1 MHEFEVYVIPV
12 YSLSQENCRPFL
24 SKLQSGKA
32 RLRCQNQFFS
42 VGWWVKD
49 WKDLKEQ
56 KYEMKVLCMSEEDGS
71 RK

>member
-1 MHEFEVYVIPV
+1 MSLKCMTFQFTVYLKKIVD
-12 YSLSQENCRPFL
+12 LFSQSYNLERPN
-24 SKLQSGKA
+24 SDAKIS
-32 RLRCQNQFFS
+32 FS

-56 KYEMKVLCMSEEDGS
+56 KCETKVFYMSEENGS